1 MRTLLAGGLLTVI
14 GAATAFAL
22 IGVTMNTH
30 TWGELITPALA
41 VAGLLAFGLG
51 GLAFRPPRRR
61 ST

>member
-1 MRTLLAGGLLTVI
+1 MI